1 MNHAKVFQL
10 IESKK
15 TELMLL
21 IRKRIR
27 ESAVEMHDANDL
39 YRQFISL
46 ILLAGNSVEESDLL
60 DRAELAI
67 SSIIAA
73 RDMLYEETLT
83 KSPNTHSTGYELD
96 TRLDEISLDDLLV
109 IINANP
115 DATKRLLLKLYYHG
129 TFKYNLV
136 ESDVVG
142 GKKWLHLGIDRLDA
156 LNDYLESQKTGRGTK
171 LSLNFISGITHVPS
185 GKIQHRVKWQV
196 IREILDIIYAYKR
209 YVK

>member
-27 ESAVEMHDANDL
+27 ESAVEVHDANDL

-73 RDMLYEETLT
+73 RDKLYEETLT

-96 TRLDEISLDDLLV
+96 TWLDEISLDDLLV

-129 TFKYNLV
+129 SFKYNLV

-156 LNDYLESQKTGRGTK
+156 MNDYLDTKRTGSDGK
-171 LSLNFISGITHVPS
+171 LSLDFISEITRVPTD
-185 GKIQHRVKWQV
+185 KIHSHVKWQV
-196 IREILDIIYAYKR
+196 IKEILDIIYAYKR
-209 YVK
+209 YLN